1 MFRLNIFDAD
11 GQARSA
17 DPKPNHQLRGVSA
30 AGLYRGGWAFQS
42 FDKETN
48 TVGIGDRQ
56 QALVGSGGHLH
67 LGESEVTG
75 YWSGAHGGRGLMGQ
89 QVDGAS
95 IVGMI
100 GDGDVTGEQCAS
112 ALSALFGYAYRE
124 ERNDKGERK
133 WVCDNPESPD
143 VVRSAGE
150 SKEGSGFVVDI
161 HGRASKSGR
170 GIPVIDV
177 QLATDDGRTGSVQ
190 IKILKRERGS
200 ESGRL
205 TEKGSC
211 IMGLVD
217 EGKSIALMVG
227 RVVNNNMQCRW
238 FDIAK
243 VMRAQMAA
251 GIPVEAPIGK
261 AKVKL
266 YGEVVEGEFA
276 GAGRAKGLPF
286 YLKHERGG
294 TSKRRKSPNRPMYF
308 SMPSIDRLLSTMSKE
323 ERASMS
329 TDWMDFEPD
338 FLPEWFGDVLL

>member
-11 GQARSA
+11 GQAAKA
-17 DPKPNHQLRGVSA
+17 DPKPNIELRGVSA

-42 FDKETN
+42 FDKEAG

-56 QALVGSGGHLH
+56 QDVTGSLGHLH

-75 YWSGAHGGRGLMGQ
+75 YWAGEHGGRGLMGQ

-100 GDGDVTGEQCAS
+100 GDGDVTGEQCAA
-112 ALSALFGYAYRE
+112 ALSSLFGYDYRE
-124 ERNDKGERK
+124 VRTPKGGRK
-133 WVCDNPESPD
+133 WVCENPSSPD
-143 VVRSAGE
+143 VVGSVGT
-150 SKEGSGFVVDI
+150 SKDGSGYVVDI

-205 TEKGSC
+205 SEKGEC
-211 IMGLVD
+211 IMGAIED
-217 EGKSIALMVG
+217 GKSFALMVG

-238 FDIAK
+238 FNVAPI
-243 VMRAQMAA
+243 MQAQMAA
-251 GIPVEAPIGK
+251 GIPVEAPVGK
-261 AKVKL
+261 AKVRL

-294 TSKRRKSPNRPMYF
+294 TKTRRKSANRPLYF